1 MTNFNFAEL
10 IVSNNK
16 SENRDKNSTR
26 QSGSAFFTGPASIT
40 AKLITGCL

>member
-1 MTNFNFAEL
+1 MPNFNFAEL

-26 QSGSAFFTGPASIT
+26 RSGSAFFAGPASIT
-40 AKLITGCL
+40 AKLITGYL